1 MRKPILVLSALVA
14 VLATSGCGQTE
25 TESPEAA
32 PSPATLNVRQVLD
45 PSGPLYIEGS
55 LGYVRLEDAGGLRV
69 FEKQLDPEKPAL
81 SQAVPAGEYVLKSW
95 QRPCN
100 GNCGY
105 LSPPSDRCQSQL
117 SLPAGGA
124 VRATITLKP
133 GSGCAI
139 EVS

>member
-1 MRKPILVLSALVA
+1 MRKSILLVSALA
-14 VLATSGCGQTE
+14 VLAASGCGQAE

-45 PSGPLYIEGS
+45 MSGPLYIEGS
-55 LGYVRLEDAGGLRV
+55 LGYVRLEDAGGLKL
-69 FEKQLDPEKPAL
+69 FEQQLDPEKPAL
-81 SQAVPAGEYVLKSW
+81 SQTVPAGEYVLKSW

-105 LSPPSDRCQSQL
+105 LSPPSDRCQSKV

-133 GSGCAI
+133 GSGCDI
-139 EVS
+139 KVS